1 MRIEQEMINLILDVA
16 QSDERIR
23 AVLLAGSRA
32 NPSVSKDQYQD
43 YDVAYFVTDVQ
54 PFYNNPAWVVERFGR
69 PLIMQMPEAMRR
81 PSGGGHFN
89 YQMIFPDGNR
99 VDLSFEKEI
108 TNYIGDSEPVIVLLD
123 KNNGRG
129 MIPPFPPPND
139 AVYYIMPPSPLDY
152 YSCCN
157 NFWWCLNNVV
167 KGIARDELSYVM
179 NMLNEVVRSELHEMI
194 SWYIGTQHGF
204 ELSVGKN
211 GKYLKRYLT
220 TELYARYAATYSS
233 SDYKD
238 IWAAAYVMCD
248 LFHELALAVAAY
260 FGFTYRQ
267 DEEDGMREYMRMV
280 RENVL

>member
-179 NMLNEVVRSELHEMI
+179 NMLNEVVRSELHDMI

-204 ELSVGKN
+204 DLSVGKN
-211 GKYLKRYLT
+211 CKYFKRYLPP
-220 TELYARYAATYSS
+220 ELYARYADTYSS

-248 LFHELALAVAAY
+248 LFHELALAVAAH